1 MFRLEVWGWLVMV
14 GDVVL
19 FVDFLVDFSS
29 ESRKN
34 HFLPNSAIKKPDDD
48 EVLNDGPGKF
58 SDDVCW
64 VGKD

>member
-1 MFRLEVWGWLVMV
+1 MV

-34 HFLPNSAIKKPDDD
+34 HFLPNSAIKKPYDD

-64 VGKD
+64 IGKD